1 MFVRNAASYT
11 MKVAA
16 TVFIVD
22 LEAKIRLILIQKR
35 LNKSSWKIFM
45 SYENFK
51 LQNQL
56 DVFLVP
62 LPDSQSTT
70 VLVMLPV
77 GSRYETEKLSGVSH
91 YIEHL
96 MFKGTKKRPSTL
108 ILTREIDRLGAD
120 YNAFTGKEY
129 TGYYIKADKNHT
141 EITLDILSDML
152 FNSKFDAK
160 EMEREKT
167 VIVEELRMYR
177 DNPLMHI
184 DMIFEELMY
193 DGCPLGWD
201 EGGTDKTVLGF
212 KRNEV
217 LTYRDKYYQPS
228 NMTIAIAG
236 NINKDI
242 RKILTKY
249 FGDKKKIKE
258 IKSTKEIRDRGD
270 RRYEPAVFGASAK
283 NKRLRVDNKKT
294 DQAQLAIGFPAF
306 DYNNANQ
313 PPMVVLNTVLGGS
326 MSSRLFIKIRERLGL
341 AYMVRSGASSFRDT
355 GYFQIRAG
363 LDAKNINKVLA
374 IVKDEANK
382 IIEKGVTPRE
392 LRDAKT
398 HLRGGLALSLED
410 SSVQASWYVKEA
422 LFRKKIK
429 TPEQRLA
436 EIDLVSNDDIKK
448 TAKKI
453 FDFNQMRVAVIGE
466 VEGGGVKF

>member
-1 MFVRNAASYT
+1 MFER
-11 MKVAA
+11 
-16 TVFIVD
+16 F
-22 LEAKIRLILIQKR
+22 Q
-35 LNKSSWKIFM
+35 
-45 SYENFK
+45 
-51 LQNQL
+51 LQNQA

-62 LPDSQSTT
+62 LKDSQSMT

-96 MFKGTKKRPSTL
+96 MFKGTKKRPNTL

-129 TGYYIKADKNHT
+129 TGYYIKADKSHT

-177 DNPLMHI
+177 DNPLMYI

-193 DGCPLGWD
+193 DGCPLCWD
-201 EGGTDKTVLGF
+201 EGGTDKTVMGF

-217 LTYRDKYYQPS
+217 LTFCDKYYQPS

-236 NINKDI
+236 NIGKN
-242 RKILTKY
+242 
-249 FGDKKKIKE
+249 IKE
-258 IKSTKEIRDRGD
+258 ILEKYFVDEKEIRKEIRDSGD
-270 RRYEPAVFGASAK
+270 KRYEPARFGSVK
-283 NKRLRVDNKKT
+283 KEKRLRVDNKKT

-306 DYNNANQ
+306 DFNDARQ
-313 PPMVVLNTVLGGS
+313 PSMVVLNTVLGGS

-341 AYMVRSGASSFRDT
+341 AYMIRTGATSFRDT
-355 GYFQIRAG
+355 GYFQVRAG
-363 LDAKNINKVLA
+363 LDSKNINKVLT
-374 IVKDEANK
+374 IVKEEAEK
-382 IIEKGVTPRE
+382 IIEKGVTARE

-429 TPEQRLA
+429 TPEERLS
-436 EIDLVSNDDIKK
+436 EIDAVSNDDVKQ

-466 VEGGGVKF
+466 VKNEGVRF

>member
-1 MFVRNAASYT
+1 MPFERFQL
-11 MKVAA
+11 K
-16 TVFIVD
+16 
-22 LEAKIRLILIQKR
+22 
-35 LNKSSWKIFM
+35 NKADI
-45 SYENFK
+45 
-51 LQNQL
+51 
-56 DVFLVP
+56 FLVP
-62 LPDSQSTT
+62 LKDSQSTT
-70 VLVMLPV
+70 VLIMLPV

-152 FNSKFDAK
+152 FNSKFEAK

-193 DGCPLGWD
+193 DGCPLGRD
-201 EGGTDKTVLGF
+201 EGGTDKTVMGF
-212 KRNEV
+212 KRDEV
-217 LTYRDKYYQPS
+217 LAFRDNYYQPS
-228 NMTIAIAG
+228 NMTIAVAG
-236 NINKDI
+236 YINKDI
-242 RKILTKY
+242 RKILKRY
-249 FGDKKKIKE
+249 FGDKKEIKE
-258 IKSTKEIRDRGD
+258 IGD
-270 RRYEPAVFGASAK
+270 PPSLKLRRASKRYEKARYGSDAK
-283 NKRLRVDNKKT
+283 EKRLRVDNKKT

-306 DYNNANQ
+306 DYNDANQ
-313 PPMVVLNTVLGGS
+313 PSMTVLNAVLGGS

-341 AYMVRSGASSFRDT
+341 AYMIRSGAVSFRDT

-382 IIEKGVTPRE
+382 IVEKGVTARE

-422 LFRKKIK
+422 FFRNKIK
-429 TPEQRLA
+429 TPEDRLA
-436 EIDLVSNDDIKK
+436 EIDAVSNSDIKK
-448 TAKKI
+448 TAKKL

-466 VEGGGVKF
+466 TTGDKIVF

>member
-1 MFVRNAASYT
+1 MF
-11 MKVAA
+11 
-16 TVFIVD
+16 
-22 LEAKIRLILIQKR
+22 ERL
-35 LNKSSWKIFM
+35 
-45 SYENFK
+45 K
-51 LQNQL
+51 LQNNA
-56 DVFLVP
+56 DVFLIP
-62 LPDSQSTT
+62 LKDSQSTT
-70 VLVMLPV
+70 ILVMLPV
-77 GSRYETEKLSGVSH
+77 GSRYETKKLSGVSH

-96 MFKGTKKRPSTL
+96 MFKGTKKRPNTL

-129 TGYYIKADKNHT
+129 TGYYIKADKNHIQT
-141 EITLDILSDML
+141 TLDILSDML

-193 DGCPLGWD
+193 EGCPLGWD

-217 LTYRDKYYQPS
+217 LAFRNRYYQPS

-242 RKILTKY
+242 RKILERY
-249 FGDKKKIKE
+249 FGRVKLSLRSDHAAEMK
-258 IKSTKEIRDRGD
+258 
-270 RRYEPAVFGASAK
+270 YEPARFGTVER
-283 NKRLRVDNKKT
+283 NKRLRIDNKKT

-306 DYNNANQ
+306 DYNDANQ
-313 PPMVVLNTVLGGS
+313 PPMMVLNTVLGGS

-341 AYMVRSGASSFRDT
+341 AYMVRSGAVSFRDT
-355 GYFQIRAG
+355 GYFQVRAG

-374 IVKDEANK
+374 IVKDEAEK
-382 IIEKGVTPRE
+382 IVEKGVTSRE
-392 LRDAKT
+392 LADAKT
-398 HLRGGLALSLED
+398 HMRGGLALSLED

-422 LFRKKIK
+422 LFRNKIK

-436 EIDLVSNDDIKK
+436 EIDAASNNDVKQ

-466 VEGGGVKF
+466 VSGEVVF